1 MESARKIVCTICCE
15 YVTYFVC
22 KYCNAYCI
30 LTVGS
35 HLKLVLKES
44 QKLFALIFHIQL
56 HDVQQN
62 HKSYRPSIPSPKV
75 IRFLVLHSSRP
86 QVHV

>member
-1 MESARKIVCTICCE
+1 MENARKIVCTICCE

-35 HLKLVLKES
+35 YLKLVLEES
-44 QKLFALIFHIQL
+44 QKLFVLIQL

-62 HKSYRPSIPSPKV
+62 RKNYRPSIPSPKV
-75 IRFLVLHSSRP
+75 IRFLVLQSSRP